1 MAGLSAT
8 DVEFFTKVTND
19 ISVKYFSAQ
28 VKLSRI
34 NVLLL
39 AGTLASATRSLHWTA
54 RGREEEEGEETGFD
68 TVALYLTQ
76 GQNIWHSGIIF
87 NTVPQYFNSRKFHT
101 GTQYVTQWHNILHRD
116 TIIDTVHC
124 CGIIFDTGTK
134 SLTHWHNGLGH
145 QLGNFSTTL
154 GTMPKYVNYGQ
165 ICQICIFGCTFG
177 RAKYGQVGCPWKD
190 LAKCSSDALVLGQ

>member
-1 MAGLSAT
+1 M
-8 DVEFFTKVTND
+8 
-19 ISVKYFSAQ
+19 
-28 VKLSRI
+28 
-34 NVLLL
+34 
-39 AGTLASATRSLHWTA
+39 
-54 RGREEEEGEETGFD
+54 FD
-68 TVALYLTQ
+68 TVSQYLTH

-165 ICQICIFGCTFG
+165 ICQICILGCDT
-177 RAKYGQVGCPWKD
+177 VGVRQSRWTRLVTGLLKAWPPNPVCQLW
-190 LAKCSSDALVLGQ
+190 AENINYHTNALPFQSQIVIVPMKER